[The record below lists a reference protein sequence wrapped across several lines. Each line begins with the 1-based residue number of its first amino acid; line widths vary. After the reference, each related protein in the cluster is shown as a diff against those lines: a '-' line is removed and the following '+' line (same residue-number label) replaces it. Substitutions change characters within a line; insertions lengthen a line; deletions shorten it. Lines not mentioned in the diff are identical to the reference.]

1 MERGLVASSEQERR
15 VWLGGPEDSSSGLWH
30 PVFSGQ
36 PTGLHRRNGIVGDQ
50 GCGAP
55 SLCGQLRWGPVL
67 PLLSAPRTQF
77 VVPWSREL
85 EFGWT
90 HPSPRWGLGRQGPA
104 LDKGRAVASAGQRT
118 VCRVGKD
125 TCVSRAS

>member
-1 MERGLVASSEQERR
+1 MVGGPGGQQLRAMAPRVFRAAYGFASSECDR
-15 VWLGGPEDSSSGLWH
+15 GGPGL
-30 PVFSGQ
+30 
-36 PTGLHRRNGIVGDQ
+36 R
-50 GCGAP
+50 AP
-55 SLCGQLRWGPVL
+55 SLCGQLWWGPVL
-67 PLLSAPRTQF
+67 PLLSAPWTQF